1 MTPIDRFERRL
12 PAALT
17 DLAAP
22 SAPDYLT
29 DILGRT
35 AASSQRPAWASL
47 ERWLPVELV
56 NARAATARIPWRQ
69 LGVIALLAILL
80 AATLA
85 VYIGAQPKLPEPFG
99 VAANGL
105 VVYSKAGDIFV
116 RDSVTGTSRPLIAT
130 PETEIADSLSP
141 LGTHVLIVRPEGEE
155 KLDFFAATIDGRNEV
170 HLGGPYLDVDGIE
183 WAPDE
188 SSILVAHKIGGLPS
202 ISIVQADGSGARTL
216 DLGMPVNR
224 PSWRP
229 PDGQQISFRG
239 QVGGNWAWFL
249 ADADGTNMRQV
260 DVTRELMEAPYEVL
274 APVWSPTGDRIAFY
288 RLTSTPGNGNGNGM
302 RIHVADIDR
311 AGAVTSQGTFEF
323 NSYSDEELDPQWL
336 PDGKHLVF
344 TRYDSGTNYVAIAEP
359 VPGARSHDVDVRNR
373 SNEVGT
379 FRVTVA
385 PDGTY
390 LIVHDWSLKTDRRVD
405 VASGAVTE
413 TDING
418 DDLVFTQR
426 RAP

>member
-1 MTPIDRFERRL
+1 MTPIDTFERRL
-12 PAALT
+12 PTALS

-22 SAPDYLT
+22 STPDYLT

-35 AASSQRPAWASL
+35 AATSQRPAWASL

-56 NARAATARIPWRQ
+56 NARATTARIPWRQ
-69 LGVIALLAILL
+69 LGVLALLAILL

-85 VYIGAQPKLPEPFG
+85 VYIGAQPRLPQPFG
-99 VAANGL
+99 LAANGL
-105 VVYSKAGDIFV
+105 VVYSKGGDIFV

-130 PETEIADSLSP
+130 PREEIADSLSP
-141 LGTHVLIVRPEGEE
+141 LGTHVLIVRPDGAL
-155 KLDFFAATIDGRNEV
+155 LDFFAATIDGRNEV

-183 WAPDE
+183 WSPDE
-188 SSILVAHKIGGLPS
+188 SSILVAHKVGGIPS
-202 ISIVQADGSGARTL
+202 VSIVQADGSGARTL

-229 PDGQQISFRG
+229 SDGRQISFRG
-239 QVGGNWAWFL
+239 RAGGNWALFL
-249 ADADGTNMRQV
+249 ADADGTGIRQV

-274 APVWSPTGDRIAFY
+274 APAWSPTGDRIAFY
-288 RLTSTPGNGNGNGM
+288 RLTDTPGNGNGNGM
-302 RIHVADIDR
+302 RIHVAEIDR
-311 AGAVTSQGTFEF
+311 AGAVTTQQTFEF
-323 NSYSDEELDPQWL
+323 NGDSDAELDPQWL
-336 PDGKHLVF
+336 PDGRHLVF

-359 VPGARSHDVDVRNR
+359 VAGARSRDVDVRTR
-373 SNEVGT
+373 SKHVGT

-390 LIVHDWSLKTDRRVD
+390 LVVHDWSLKTDRKVD
-405 VASGAVTE
+405 VATGAATD

>member
-1 MTPIDRFERRL
+1 MTPIDRFERGL

-22 SAPDYLT
+22 STPDYLI

-35 AASSQRPAWASL
+35 AATSQRPAWASL

-56 NARAATARIPWRQ
+56 NARATTARVPWRQ
-69 LGVIALLAILL
+69 LGALALLAILL

-85 VYIGAQPKLPEPFG
+85 VYIGAQPRLPQPFG
-99 VAANGL
+99 PAANGL
-105 VVYSKAGDIFV
+105 VVYSKGGDILV
-116 RDSVTGTSRPLIAT
+116 RDSIRGTSRPLIAT
-130 PETEIADSLSP
+130 PKTEIADSLSP
-141 LGTHVLIVRPEGEE
+141 LGTHVLIVRPEGEL
-155 KLDFFAATIDGRNEV
+155 LDFFAATIDGRNEV

-183 WAPDE
+183 WSPDE
-188 SSILVAHKIGGLPS
+188 KAILVAHKVGGIPS
-202 ISIVQADGSGARTL
+202 ISIVQADGRGARTL
-216 DLGMPVNR
+216 DLGMPANR

-229 PDGQQISFRG
+229 PDGRQISFRG
-239 QVGGNWAWFL
+239 QVGRNWAWFL
-249 ADADGTNMRQV
+249 ADADGNDIKQV

-288 RLTSTPGNGNGNGM
+288 RLTNTPGNGNGNGM
-302 RIHVADIDR
+302 RIHVAEIDR
-311 AGAVTSQGTFEF
+311 VGAVTTQQTFEF
-323 NSYSDEELDPQWL
+323 NSSSDEEQDPLWL
-336 PDGKHLVF
+336 PDGKRLVF

-359 VPGARSHDVDVRNR
+359 VAGARSHDVDIRTR
-373 SNEVGT
+373 SKDAGT

-390 LIVHDWSLKTDRRVD
+390 MIVHDWTTNTDRKVD
-405 VASGAVTE
+405 IATGAVTD

>member
-1 MTPIDRFERRL
+1 MTPIDTFERRL
-12 PAALT
+12 PTALS

-22 SAPDYLT
+22 STPDYLT

-35 AASSQRPAWASL
+35 AATSQRPAWASL

-56 NARAATARIPWRQ
+56 NARATTARIPWRQ
-69 LGVIALLAILL
+69 LGVLALLAILL

-85 VYIGAQPKLPEPFG
+85 VYIGAQPRLPAPFG
-99 VAANGL
+99 IAANGV
-105 VVYSKAGDIFV
+105 VVYSKGGDIFV
-116 RDSVTGTSRPLIAT
+116 RDSVDGTSRPLIAT
-130 PETEIADSLSP
+130 PNEEIADSLSP
-141 LGTHVLIVRPEGEE
+141 LGTHVLIVRPEGAL
-155 KLDFFAATIDGRNEV
+155 LDFFAATIDGRNEV

-183 WAPDE
+183 WSPDE
-188 SSILVAHKIGGLPS
+188 NAILVGHKVGGVPS
-202 ISIVQADGSGARTL
+202 VSIVQADGSGARTL

-229 PDGQQISFRG
+229 PDGRQISFRG
-239 QVGGNWAWFL
+239 QVDGNWAWFL
-249 ADADGTNMRQV
+249 ADADGTAIRQV

-288 RLTSTPGNGNGNGM
+288 RLTDTPGNGNGNGM
-302 RIHVADIDR
+302 RIHVAEIDR
-311 AGAVTSQGTFEF
+311 AGAVTAQQTFEF
-323 NSYSDEELDPQWL
+323 NSSSDEELDPQWL

-359 VPGARSHDVDVRNR
+359 VAGARSRDVDVLTR
-373 SNEVGT
+373 SKDVGT

-390 LIVHDWSLKTDRRVD
+390 LVVHDWSLNTDRKVD
-405 VASGAVTE
+405 VATGAATE